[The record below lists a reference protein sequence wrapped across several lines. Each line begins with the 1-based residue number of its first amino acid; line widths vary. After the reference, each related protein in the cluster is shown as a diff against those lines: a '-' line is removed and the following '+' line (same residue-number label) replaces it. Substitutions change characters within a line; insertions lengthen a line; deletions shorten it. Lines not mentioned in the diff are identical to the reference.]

1 MLLINCEINLIL
13 TWSENVLMTK
23 AQRDKFIGTG
33 TDENP
38 QANTRYFKYFQK
50 ASHFQCR
57 RLMVVLTKTRN
68 DPKPTKTSRKELKQL
83 NASREYPQKNWKTTR
98 NDPKVPNLGNLEFSF
113 LKFWAHTPR
122 FGYFRPKGINI
133 STL

>member
-13 TWSENVLMTK
+13 TWSENCVLMTK

-68 DPKPTKTSRKELKQL
+68 DPKPTKTSRK
-83 NASREYPQKNWKTTR
+83 YPQKN
-98 NDPKVPNLGNLEFSF
+98 
-113 LKFWAHTPR
+113 
-122 FGYFRPKGINI
+122 
-133 STL
+133 